1 MKVDFGIG
9 AQRRLSNFNGFI
21 SQLILEI
28 CNKKHFFMLE
38 EQKATSRFFLHYSVA
53 EQNCADF
60 DFLNINW
67 SNFKIT
73 GQNCVKLGSKQ
84 AQTCVFAFTKLKP
97 DFFHVCMGTAGSP

>member
-1 MKVDFGIG
+1 M
-9 AQRRLSNFNGFI
+9 
-21 SQLILEI
+21 
-28 CNKKHFFMLE
+28 
-38 EQKATSRFFLHYSVA
+38 A

-97 DFFHVCMGTAGSP
+97 DFFSCMHGYCWLPVGGVKALFGQAVGPQVQHVGVLVDLFLFFLEISLVWRYIRTL